1 MTMFRNNKCYNIL
14 ARWQLTYD
22 GLTTNQF
29 LFGNSGFLASYCYS
43 KDGKTCYQ
51 DYFSNCDT
59 VTGF

>member
-22 GLTTNQF
+22 GLNTNYF

-51 DYFSNCDT
+51 DF
-59 VTGF
+59 F